1 MQSFHN
7 RALTVSRIKSRL
19 IWHTGKFV
27 SGKKKLIS
35 RDCVM
40 TQKLGLADKDFKAV
54 VTMLKN
60 VKKNML
66 LMNEKIVYV
75 KEINYLKKEKNG
87 NSRAEKLQYP
97 K

>member
-1 MQSFHN
+1 
-7 RALTVSRIKSRL
+7 
-19 IWHTGKFV
+19 
-27 SGKKKLIS
+27 
-35 RDCVM
+35 M

-60 VKKNML
+60 VKENML

>member
-1 MQSFHN
+1 
-7 RALTVSRIKSRL
+7 
-19 IWHTGKFV
+19 
-27 SGKKKLIS
+27 
-35 RDCVM
+35 M
-40 TQKLGLADKDFKAV
+40 TQKLGLANKDFKAV

-60 VKKNML
+60 VKENML